1 MSDKKMFAA
10 AVSSFVGSIGL
21 AIVTVTGETE
31 KSYLVDRGGPKE
43 ILAGRVYYIPTRIN
57 KERGTSDV
65 RLFESGPEAAA
76 YLVAHAEK
84 HIKRLRERIHG
95 IESDVGPLRKLLR
108 RAKADSV

>member
-10 AVSSFVGSIGL
+10 MASSLRGIGL
-21 AIVTVTGETE
+21 AVVTVTGETE
-31 KSYLVDRGGPKE
+31 KSYLVDSDEPKE
-43 ILAGRVYYIPTRIN
+43 ILAGRVYYIPKRIN

-65 RLFESGPEAAA
+65 QLFDSGPEAAA
-76 YLVAHAEK
+76 YLVAHVEK
-84 HIKRLRERIHG
+84 HIKRLREQIHG

>member
-10 AVSSFVGSIGL
+10 MASSFRGIGL
-21 AIVTVTGETE
+21 AVVTVTGETG
-31 KSYLVDRGGPKE
+31 KSYFVDRSEPKV
-43 ILAGRVYYIPTRIN
+43 LAGHINKYYIPKRIN

-65 RLFESGPEAAA
+65 RLFDSSPEAAA
-76 YLVAHAEK
+76 YLVAHADK
-84 HIKRLRERIHG
+84 RIKRLREQIHE